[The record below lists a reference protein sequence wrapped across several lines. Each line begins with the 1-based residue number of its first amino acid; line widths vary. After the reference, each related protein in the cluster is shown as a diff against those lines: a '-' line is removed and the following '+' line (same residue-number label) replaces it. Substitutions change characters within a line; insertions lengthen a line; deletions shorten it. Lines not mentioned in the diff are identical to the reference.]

1 MRLLSIDPAGKTNV
15 AGRGYAVIEYW
26 YGTTMSVQITPY
38 LRGTFAGGLPD
49 ERALQW
55 GPLDLIVVEGQWAN
69 PEASRQSLLT
79 LGFGAGLLAGLAAGC
94 LGVKV
99 LPAIVVPVYDWKNA
113 IIPGFANAPKAMY
126 TKNLK
131 QMWPQVT
138 NGHCLDA
145 VGLGMAVA
153 RGCFPEKQ
161 LKKWTF
167 K

>member
-1 MRLLSIDPAGKTNV
+1 MRLLAIDPAGNTNV
-15 AGRGYAVIEYW
+15 KGRGYAVIETRL
-26 YGTTMSVQITPY
+26 GRTPVHDPSVW
-38 LRGTFAGGLPD
+38 LCGTFAGGLPD
-49 ERALQW
+49 ARACQW
-55 GPLDLIVVEGQWAN
+55 GVPDLIVVEGQWAN

-79 LGFGAGLLAGLAAGC
+79 LGFGAGYLAGFAA
-94 LGVKV
+94 LGG
-99 LPAIVVPVYDWKNA
+99 LRTIVVPVYDWKNA
-113 IIPGFANAPKAMY
+113 IIPGFANARKEMY
-126 TKNLK
+126 TKNLQ

-138 NGHCLDA
+138 NEHCLDA

>member
-15 AGRGYAVIEYW
+15 AGRGYAVIEW
-26 YGTTMSVQITPY
+26 IEHEKGHEAV
-38 LRGTFAGGLPD
+38 RCTFSGGLPD
-49 ERALQW
+49 ARALRM
-55 GPLDLIVVEGQWAN
+55 GGLHLIVVEGQWAN
-69 PEASRQSLLT
+69 PKASRQSLLT
-79 LGFGAGLLAGLAAGC
+79 LGFGAGYLAGFAAGAGA
-94 LGVKV
+94 LRT
-99 LPAIVVPVYDWKNA
+99 IVVPVYDWKNA
-113 IIPGFANAPKAMY
+113 IIPGFANAPKQMY
-126 TKNLK
+126 TKNLQ

-138 NGHCLDA
+138 NEHCLDA